1 MAAALGAATLTE
13 QCGAAAMASTHNME
27 SYSGGQSGGERRR
40 LPRRQWRRL
49 PTKAVGTPALLTA
62 RGARQQDS
70 TCHATWPTISD
81 RRAQAEEMASDKW
94 VRLYF
99 IISKLFNHP
108 NFEI

>member
-1 MAAALGAATLTE
+1 MAAALGVATMTCAGITE
-13 QCGAAAMASTHNME
+13 QRGAAAMASTHNME

-62 RGARQQDS
+62 RGARQRDS

-81 RRAQAEEMASDKW
+81 RRAQAEETASDKW

-99 IISKLFNHP
+99 II
-108 NFEI
+108 